1 MDWWHRY
8 AIYALP
14 FRCAL
19 NSIART
25 RSGVVVGRQFKCTD
39 EFCAARP
46 ATAIHPLPNYGAGH
60 CLWLMRCFW
69 PGRRASFGR
78 DGIIHTLIKRRHTA
92 HQRRAET
99 SSAPW
104 NDKRPECEIIYS
116 RYAARLITVCH
127 RGPSLWTV
135 QCNMNAACGRRRGWN
150 APDWFVASGR
160 ELNYSSNAK

>member
-1 MDWWHRY
+1 MASIRYLCTSVSLCIKPDRAVRAAAQWWRM
-8 AIYALP
+8 AASLSAP
-14 FRCAL
+14 MNF
-19 NSIART
+19 AR
-25 RSGVVVGRQFKCTD
+25 RGRLRQF
-39 EFCAARP
+39 
-46 ATAIHPLPNYGAGH
+46 IPLPNYGAGH

-69 PGRRASFGR
+69 AGRRASFGR

-92 HQRRAET
+92 HQRRPET

-135 QCNMNAACGRRRGWN
+135 MQYGRCVRTSSRVECSRLIRCKRG
-150 APDWFVASGR
+150 V
-160 ELNYSSNAK
+160 ELFHRMQR